1 MQYLTRHLFELK
13 NKFILNSQIKM
24 KQFTIDNSQKLDD
37 LIKENEDKKV
47 ILLFTGTK
55 KSDGKSW
62 CPDCVVADPVIESVV
77 KEILD
82 SDMVFA
88 TVFVGDLPSWKSSDN
103 AFRKH
108 PTFSINCVPTLIN
121 VKMNMRLEEGGCA
134 DKTLVKK
141 LFDGTLEKGLTTK
154 AGTCVDGVCRLR

>member
-1 MQYLTRHLFELK
+1 MKYLTRHLFELK

-88 TVFVGDLPSWKSSDN
+88 TVFVGDLP
-103 AFRKH
+103 R
-108 PTFSINCVPTLIN
+108 
-121 VKMNMRLEEGGCA
+121 
-134 DKTLVKK
+134 
-141 LFDGTLEKGLTTK
+141 
-154 AGTCVDGVCRLR
+154 